1 MDSDY
6 KKSSE
11 VELVYWL
18 KQFVD
23 LLPKSLPDTTI
34 IIDDG
39 KPITIQTPHSLYVYF
54 SLLSPSLSLIIL
66 LYQKQLSYGNTL
78 STADI
83 IKKCRLW
90 IQYQLRLAASKYTI
104 ESPQYQSLYNMSE
117 VFQQKVEAKF
127 NTYDKEKKDDL
138 SIYSNWHLPKKSIK
152 RSLSSEEQIN
162 DSPVSR
168 ENKYLIA
175 METIKKDT
183 RFMEFLNP
191 VSKEDH
197 NYYQYIKTPMCINEI
212 IVLFSP
218 LNIIESQRK
227 IKNNRYTSEETI
239 RADIQLIASNCLTY
253 NVTHLKEREV
263 LLLRKNAWELIDTFE
278 SYFPHYSSEE
288 KRNHKSI
295 RDLHETIHD
304 ITDDNDRQM
313 SEDFCCN
320 VLTFP
325 KYTSIVSNPINL
337 EDITVYHILIQN
349 YKAIEKSC
357 L

>member
-39 KPITIQTPHSLYVYF
+39 KPITIQTPHSLY
-54 SLLSPSLSLIIL
+54 
-66 LYQKQLSYGNTL
+66 KQLSYGNTL

-138 SIYSNWHLPKKSIK
+138 SIYSNWHLPK
-152 RSLSSEEQIN
+152 SL
-162 DSPVSR
+162 
-168 ENKYLIA
+168 
-175 METIKKDT
+175 
-183 RFMEFLNP
+183 
-191 VSKEDH
+191 
-197 NYYQYIKTPMCINEI
+197 
-212 IVLFSP
+212 
-218 LNIIESQRK
+218 
-227 IKNNRYTSEETI
+227 
-239 RADIQLIASNCLTY
+239 
-253 NVTHLKEREV
+253 
-263 LLLRKNAWELIDTFE
+263 
-278 SYFPHYSSEE
+278 
-288 KRNHKSI
+288 
-295 RDLHETIHD
+295 
-304 ITDDNDRQM
+304 
-313 SEDFCCN
+313 
-320 VLTFP
+320 
-325 KYTSIVSNPINL
+325 
-337 EDITVYHILIQN
+337 
-349 YKAIEKSC
+349 
-357 L
+357 